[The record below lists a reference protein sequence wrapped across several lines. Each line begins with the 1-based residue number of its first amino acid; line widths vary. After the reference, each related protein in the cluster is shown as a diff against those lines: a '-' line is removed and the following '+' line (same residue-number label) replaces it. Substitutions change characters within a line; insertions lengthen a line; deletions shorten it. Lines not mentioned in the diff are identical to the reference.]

1 MDTPRCN
8 CSSRNSHRKAAIEPG
23 LPSLSLLLARK
34 PDRLLA
40 NELYLE
46 NLYTF
51 KSGLEPVAKRIDR
64 IEQHSQFFSLPEP
77 NSGNCIG
84 PRPTAD
90 DSGTCHPAIVGY
102 EDALAGQIERSRR
115 DACHSTPP
123 TPAYAKFRRQQL
135 QGRRRPSLLQAHRT
149 RFYGASR
156 AWTGPWRHRPRA
168 IRPPW
173 DESSADR
180 PQPKPDRMRHQS
192 LSLRAPLPPTQCFY

>member
-90 DSGTCHPAIVGY
+90 DSGTCHPAVVGC

-115 DACHSTPP
+115 DLSFYHVNTGLREVSPAIVLRSAATISATSSSNEILWCQPSFDRAFEASPTSNSTSV
-123 TPAYAKFRRQQL
+123 
-135 QGRRRPSLLQAHRT
+135 GR
-149 RFYGASR
+149 
-156 AWTGPWRHRPRA
+156 
-168 IRPPW
+168 
-173 DESSADR
+173 
-180 PQPKPDRMRHQS
+180 K
-192 LSLRAPLPPTQCFY
+192 